1 MTLLDIHGLVFK
13 EGEMRICGGAFFF
26 FWCGVAVNKIPCCG
40 DLKPYSV
47 RSF

>member
-13 EGEMRICGGAFFF
+13 EGEMQICGVAFF

>member
-13 EGEMRICGGAFFF
+13 EGEMGICGVAYFFL
-26 FWCGVAVNKIPCCG
+26 CGVAVNKIPCCG
-40 DLKPYSV
+40 DLKPYGV